1 MNTLTSSLG
10 LCAVLSLAGCLGS
23 PVIPNTPS
31 TPDEDNW
38 LDLALTHVSD
48 IRMMDDIRELSGPRF
63 SGRQTGT
70 DDDRSSATFVADRL
84 AKLLNQSQERCPT
97 SPVQA
102 SPTQSRDHQWT
113 QTAPVTV
120 RRLGDNPLLYLSGR
134 SESRSLR
141 IGSEFLPILDSPSA
155 DLTAPIVFVGY
166 GISDQAGGYDDYT
179 NVDVRN
185 AVVLFLRG
193 KPETYSGSVTP
204 ADKERIAREKGA
216 LAYLTATPPL
226 LSPYE
231 RRRGTGNAPTA
242 FYSGADSDHQLPGAW
257 ISTAIADAIIRN
269 STDGAKDLADLQK
282 ALSTGTARS
291 FSTGITAQLR
301 WTTVSEKGTLHNVI
315 ARLPGC
321 SVHADETVIIGAHRD
336 HFGRQGGVLFAGAD
350 DNASG
355 TAVMLEVARILASAP
370 IPPKRSILLIS
381 FSGEEQGLLGSRLY
395 VSQPTIP
402 LASTVAMVNIDH
414 AGIGNGR
421 LTVGLTN
428 VEKHVALTAGQ
439 AAGLD
444 DRLDLFSFFPGG
456 DHVPFHEA
464 GVPTITIVS
473 GGSHPHFH
481 QPTDTADT
489 LDSNILRN
497 VARYV
502 LALSWRLANGP

>member
-1 MNTLTSSLG
+1 
-10 LCAVLSLAGCLGS
+10 
-23 PVIPNTPS
+23 
-31 TPDEDNW
+31 
-38 LDLALTHVSD
+38 
-48 IRMMDDIRELSGPRF
+48 MMDDIRELSGPRF

-70 DDDRSSATFVADRL
+70 DDDQSSAAFVADRF
-84 AKLLNQSQERCPT
+84 ARLLNRSREGCPT
-97 SPVQA
+97 SSEQTNTP
-102 SPTQSRDHQWT
+102 QSREHQWT

-120 RRLGDNPLLYLSGR
+120 RRIGDNPLLHLSGR

-141 IGSEFLPILDSPSA
+141 IGSEFLPILDSPSV

-166 GISDQAGGYDDYT
+166 GISDQTGGHDDYA

-185 AVVLFLRG
+185 AIVLFLRG
-193 KPETYSGSVTP
+193 KPETYTGSITP

-216 LAYLTATPPL
+216 VAYLTATPPL

-231 RRRGTGNAPTA
+231 RRRGVSSAPTA
-242 FYSGADSDHQLPGAW
+242 FYSGVDSGHQLPGAW
-257 ISTAIADAIIRN
+257 ISTAVADTIVRHSA
-269 STDGAKDLADLQK
+269 DGAKDLADLQR
-282 ALSTGTARS
+282 ALSTGTTRS
-291 FSTGITAQLR
+291 FFTGMTAQLQ
-301 WTTVSEKGTLHNVI
+301 WTTVSAEGTLHNVI

-336 HFGRQGGVLFAGAD
+336 HFGRQGGLLFAGAD

-370 IPPKRSILLIS
+370 IPPKRSILVIS

-395 VSQPTIP
+395 VSQPTMP

-428 VEKHVALTAGQ
+428 VEKNVALTAGQ
-439 AAGLD
+439 VAGLQ
-444 DRLDLFSFFPGG
+444 DRLDLFGFFPGG

-464 GVPTITIVS
+464 GVPTVTIVS

-489 LDSNILRN
+489 LNPNILRDM
-497 VARYV
+497 ARYV
-502 LALSWRLANGP
+502 LALSWRLANGS